1 MEVTKSQYSR
11 MKELTALL
19 SSASEAYY
27 NKDTEIMSNL
37 EYDKLYDELADL
49 EKKTGIVLAGSPTV
63 HVGYTAS
70 DELPRERH
78 DTPML
83 SLDKTKDR
91 EALAD
96 WLQGHDGLLSWKLDG
111 LTVVLTYEGCTLSKA
126 VTRGNGE
133 IGEVITEN
141 AKVFKNLPVRIPCTE
156 TLVLRGEAVIRYS
169 DFEEINAE
177 LEAEAVRTGNLS
189 DVRYKNP
196 ASMLFHWF
204 RRGHWILAIP
214 ERMN

>member
-78 DTPML
+78 SLTGYRAMTGSCHGSWTVSPWSSPM
-83 SLDKTKDR
+83 R
-91 EALAD
+91 EAR
-96 WLQGHDGLLSWKLDG
+96 S
-111 LTVVLTYEGCTLSKA
+111 
-126 VTRGNGE
+126 
-133 IGEVITEN
+133 
-141 AKVFKNLPVRIPCTE
+141 VRP
-156 TLVLRGEAVIRYS
+156 
-169 DFEEINAE
+169 
-177 LEAEAVRTGNLS
+177 
-189 DVRYKNP
+189 
-196 ASMLFHWF
+196 
-204 RRGHWILAIP
+204 
-214 ERMN
+214 